1 MAKELE
7 IQPKTEA
14 GWRARLRGNRSKS
27 EKDAEYVPVI
37 LSNGRICQGG
47 NQSWWLS
54 LLTKS
59 STERQEQEKQR
70 KQEEERQEQE
80 KQRKH
85 TKRKDQ
91 KRNSTSRYQMCR
103 RDEDYRIASLGC
115 GVIAMT
121 NLELY
126 LKTRTAEKTDLVPK
140 SEDLKENALAKS
152 MNGETILKPLSE
164 EEYILEVKNNWKET
178 YRIGKSYVN
187 YLTGL
192 YPWKM
197 EAGLRKCLLKLR
209 CNRTKVQWAP
219 YVGKTQNCQKQM
231 VLDTICDMLEQ
242 DYPVVCAYHTFS
254 PKEHPLILYHE
265 LGLAVRGANAEGR
278 YDKVSSHY
286 MTIIGCYVAET
297 GCTILQME
305 SWGRLYY
312 VRYDEYAKRLN
323 YFTNIL
329 RIYE

>member
-1 MAKELE
+1 MEKELE

-37 LSNGRICQGG
+37 VSNGRICQGG

-54 LLTKS
+54 LLTKL
-59 STERQEQEKQR
+59 ST
-70 KQEEERQEQE
+70 ERQEQE

-91 KRNSTSRYQMCR
+91 KRISPSRYQMCR

-126 LKTRTAEKTDLVPK
+126 LKTRTTEKTDLVPRLEGPTK
-140 SEDLKENALAKS
+140 ALAKS
-152 MNGETILKPLSE
+152 TDGAKAIMPLPK
-164 EEYILEVKNNWKET
+164 EEYLREVGNNWKAT

-209 CNRTKVQWAP
+209 CSRTRVQWAP
-219 YVGKTQNCQKQM
+219 YVGKPQNCQKQM

-254 PKEHPLILYHE
+254 PKEHSLILYHE